1 MSGLDVEMKSLA
13 RLFLFLATALVL
25 SGLTGPASGTLD
37 SRRALTVGLSNAIVE
52 PPALLQAGTP
62 LATPTASA
70 SETPTPTPTPTP
82 TLEPSPTPVPLLDWI
97 GQPTY
102 PGESMPGV
110 LFRLYY
116 DPTVWTLNDP
126 FGDPVLVHSTLNG
139 CMISTA
145 AGRGMPPGWR
155 IENRMGL
162 VGGIPFEIS
171 TAFVRDVPQ
180 FTNYL
185 GGDLRLYTGFQVR
198 YGEQV
203 EECLREAEIVLATLQ
218 SVTPAELTATPTP
231 TPTLTP
237 TPTPTPLPSTGTPT
251 PETPAPSPTP

>member
-1 MSGLDVEMKSLA
+1 MSGLDVEMKPLA
-13 RLFLFLATALVL
+13 RFLLFTAMALAL
-25 SGLTGPASGTLD
+25 SGLTAPARDTRD
-37 SRRALTVGLSNAIVE
+37 SRQALTVGLIGAMAE

-62 LATPTASA
+62 LATPTAS
-70 SETPTPTPTPTP
+70 ETPTP
-82 TLEPSPTPVPLLDWI
+82 TLEPTLTPTPSPTPVPLLDWI

-102 PGESMPGV
+102 PGESAPGV

-203 EECLREAEIVLATLQ
+203 EECLREAEIVLATLR

-237 TPTPTPLPSTGTPT
+237 TPTPTPLPSTGTPA
-251 PETPAPSPTP
+251 PETPTPSATP